1 MRKTYM
7 HMIQSMTGYGKAT
20 AELPDKKINVEI
32 KSLNS
37 KALDL
42 STRIAPLYREKEME
56 IRNEISKYL
65 ERGKVDFSLWIE
77 KKESADSA
85 TPINQV
91 LVEGYYNQ
99 ILSISENLSIPVPSD
114 WFQTLLRMPDI
125 MSKTDIQELSDEEWA
140 FVHDTVIKAVQQ
152 LVDFRKQEGLALEKK
167 FREKIANITQLLSM
181 VEPYEKERVEKI
193 KERITDALQKTIS
206 VDYDKNRLEQELI
219 YYIEKLDVNEEKQ
232 RLSNHL
238 KYFISTLESGTG
250 QGKKLGFIAQEMGRE
265 INTLGSKSNHAEMQ
279 KIVVQM
285 KDELEQIK
293 EQVLN
298 VM

>member
-1 MRKTYM
+1 
-7 HMIQSMTGYGKAT
+7 MIQSMTGYGKYTVEMA
-20 AELPDKKINVEI
+20 DKKVNIEV

-56 IRNEISKYL
+56 IRNEIARAL
-65 ERGKVDFSLWIE
+65 ERGKVDFTLWIE
-77 KKESADSA
+77 KKDAASMA
-85 TPINQV
+85 TPINSELLMAYYKQIKEIHV
-91 LVEGYYNQ
+91 LTG
-99 ILSISENLSIPVPSD
+99 IPEPED
-114 WFQTLLRMPDI
+114 WFAALMRMPDVLT
-125 MSKTDIQELSDEEWA
+125 KVEATEVSDEEWIQ
-140 FVHDTVIKAVQQ
+140 VHAAVTQAIDQ
-152 LVDFRKQEGLALEKK
+152 LVEFRKQEGAALEKK
-167 FREKIANITQLLSM
+167 FREKIANIAHLLQA
-181 VEPYEKERVEKI
+181 VEPYEKERVPKI
-193 KERITDALQKTIS
+193 RERITDALQKTIE

-219 YYIEKLDVNEEKQ
+219 FYIEKLDINEEKQ
-232 RLSNHL
+232 RLANHL
-238 KYFISTLESGTG
+238 NYFIHTLENGTG

>member
-1 MRKTYM
+1 
-7 HMIQSMTGYGKAT
+7 MIQSMTGYGKAT
-20 AELPDKKINVEI
+20 AELSDKKINVEI

-37 KALDL
+37 KAMDL
-42 STRIAPLYREKEME
+42 STRVAPLYREKEIE
-56 IRNEISKYL
+56 IRNEIAKAL
-65 ERGKVDFSLWIE
+65 ERGKVDFSLWID
-77 KKESADSA
+77 KKDACELI
-85 TPINQV
+85 TPINQDV
-91 LVEGYYNQ
+91 VVAYYER
-99 ILSISENLSIPVPSD
+99 IRTISETTGIPAPED
-114 WFQTLLRMPDI
+114 WFSTLLRMPDV
-125 MSKTDIQELSDEEWA
+125 MTKNDIQELSEEEW
-140 FVHDTVIKAVQQ
+140 KAVHATVLQAIQ
-152 LVDFRKQEGLALEKK
+152 NLVDFRIQEGAALEKK
-167 FREKIANITQLLSM
+167 FREKISNIAKLLTS
-181 VEPYEKERVEKI
+181 VDPYEKERVEKI
-193 KERITDALQKTIS
+193 KERITDALEKTIS

-219 YYIEKLDVNEEKQ
+219 YYIEKLDINEEKQ

-238 KYFISTLESGTG
+238 KYFINTMEDGSG